1 MNTDELNA
9 RFPFLSPKIPLSLVA
24 VDIAKY
30 IWVIRNSR
38 VIPPPQ
44 LLKVESC
51 KALFLND

>member
-9 RFPFLSPKIPLSLVA
+9 RFPFWSPKIPLSLVA

-30 IWVIRNSR
+30 IRVIRDSR

-44 LLKVESC
+44 LLEVESC